1 MPALRARFSNPT
13 AMPLDQ
19 QHEHDRLSNE
29 RGEMSFFDHIIE
41 LRTHILRSVLAIA
54 VVGVICFFNKDFIF
68 NTLIFGPRH
77 ADFPTY
83 RVICDFS
90 HWVGAGDVMCFTP
103 PAFNII
109 TRELGEVLM
118 QHLYISFWLGV
129 IGAFPFIFWEF
140 WKFVAPGL
148 HDNERKAVRG
158 IVAICTFL
166 FLLGVSF
173 GYFII
178 APFSISFLAGYT
190 LEGLEVSPT
199 LDSYVTYMTMFTLP
213 MGLIFELPV
222 MAYFFA
228 KIGLVG
234 ATFLRNYRRHA
245 IIVIL
250 IVAAIITPP
259 DVVSQTL
266 VAIPLFMLYEA
277 SIVVVARVQKAREKL
292 LIAQETKSRE
302 VVRYEDEEES

>member
-1 MPALRARFSNPT
+1 
-13 AMPLDQ
+13 
-19 QHEHDRLSNE
+19 
-29 RGEMSFFDHIIE
+29 MSFFDHIIE
-41 LRTHILRSVLAIA
+41 LRTHILRSVMAIA
-54 VVGVICFFNKDFIF
+54 VVAVVCFLNKDFIF
-68 NTLIFGPRH
+68 NTLIFGPKNPN
-77 ADFPTY
+77 FPTY
-83 RVICDFS
+83 RVICNFS
-90 HWVGAGDVMCFTP
+90 HWVGAGESMCFAP
-103 PAFNII
+103 PEFKLI

-118 QHLYISFWLGV
+118 QHMYISFWLGV

-140 WKFVAPGL
+140 WRFIQPGL

-222 MAYFFA
+222 MAYFLA
-228 KIGLVG
+228 KIGVVG
-234 ATFLRNYRRHA
+234 AAFLRNYRRQA
-245 IIVIL
+245 VVIIL

-266 VAIPLFMLYEA
+266 VSIPLFLLYEA
-277 SIVVVARVQKAREKL
+277 SIMVVARVQRNREKAL
-292 LIAQETKSRE
+292 KIAEQKSHQ
-302 VVRYEDEEES
+302 VTPYEED